1 MKTDLI
7 TVAHVKKYAR
17 LRAEEMRPEWAPSQI
32 SQQFLDDLNTKVRLL
47 IDGAIAHHPT
57 IGKTIKFLF

>member
-7 TVAHVKKYAR
+7 NIAHVKKYAR
-17 LRAEEMRPEWAPSQI
+17 LRAEEMRPGWAPTQVG
-32 SQQFLDDLNTKVRLL
+32 QQFLDDLNTKVRLL
-47 IDGAIAHHPT
+47 IDGAVSRHPT